1 MSRIRSQLATT
12 IALVAATHM
21 PALAQ
26 PAVADPAVGETT
38 PQRPLVFAALSL
50 AEAEARAIAASP
62 DLAAAS
68 ARLAQS
74 RSALA
79 AARSGITPSLVST
92 YAQVPQG
99 NPPGPTITSRQL
111 TTGLQLNVGD
121 FVAYAPAVREAAYTL
136 AASEA
141 DRGAALATERVKVV
155 GLYFDA
161 LKARAVAAARRDA
174 LLLANAQFRAAR
186 IRARAGDAPQLDVLR
201 ADVAVAKATADVET
215 ANAADA
221 NATEALRIETAAGPG
236 TLDATKE
243 TELPGIET
251 QLTDPSLAIARARA
265 MRPEIRSATLAI
277 DAARAAVNAARALG
291 FPTITVSGG
300 YLVGTDSGVPINAPT
315 LNAQVTV
322 PFSSANRNRIA
333 VAAAKVIESQAKA
346 ATIERQI
353 TLDVA
358 AAARTLG
365 ALTRATIATTRAR
378 QSAAAER
385 RATELGY
392 RNGASSSLEITTAR
406 AAYSQ
411 AVIDE
416 LTARYDEE
424 KARAALDIEVGH

>member
-1 MSRIRSQLATT
+1 MTARP
-12 IALVAATHM
+12 V
-21 PALAQ
+21 
-26 PAVADPAVGETT
+26 T
-38 PQRPLVFAALSL
+38 PSIVFTALSL
-50 AEAEARAIAASP
+50 AEAQRRAVAASP
-62 DLAAAS
+62 DLAVAT

-79 AARSGITPSLVST
+79 AARSGITPSLVLT

-346 ATIERQI
+346 ATI
-353 TLDVA
+353 V
-358 AAARTLG
+358 
-365 ALTRATIATTRAR
+365 
-378 QSAAAER
+378 
-385 RATELGY
+385 
-392 RNGASSSLEITTAR
+392 
-406 AAYSQ
+406 
-411 AVIDE
+411 
-416 LTARYDEE
+416 
-424 KARAALDIEVGH
+424 VGHTPGVIVPSSAIVQDPQSGKTVVFVREAHPKAGESGFALREVAVRASDAATAAVATGQHPGERIASQGGYALLAPAGG